1 MELTFDLREIASKT
15 KLVITKPKQFFKKYD
30 NEKDIKPA
38 LVFSI
43 VMSTLASLIN
53 VVLLAFFVGGIGR
66 QLTGGALPVFD
77 LVTPA
82 KAIGFFFSS
91 TILTVLLSFLW
102 SKLMQF
108 WLNFFKVG
116 ASFADVYK
124 AYSYSRAPLTFL
136 GWIPLIGILFS
147 LIYTNY
153 ILILGITEYTGEKIN
168 KVATRVVA
176 FVVVMFLLQA
186 TFSLFP
192 FISSIN

>member
-53 VVLLAFFVGGIGR
+53 VVLLAFFVGGIGS
-66 QLTGGALPVFD
+66 QLTGGALPAFD